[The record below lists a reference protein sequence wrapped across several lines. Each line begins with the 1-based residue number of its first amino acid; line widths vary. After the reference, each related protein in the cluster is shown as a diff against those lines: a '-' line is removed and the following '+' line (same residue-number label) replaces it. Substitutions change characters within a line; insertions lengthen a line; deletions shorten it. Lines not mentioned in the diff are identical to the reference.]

1 MNVHGLLCSEI
12 NRFCYCRFSLFSS
25 LLLCVDEDKEK
36 DVFYVTVFA
45 YKMHTKLMA
54 YAHWCESC
62 KTNLLKFSLVGI
74 KLTPV
79 KEIFALFCWFFHM
92 ITLIISV
99 NNTRP
104 SWCSCLL
111 YCMIIFIHN
120 SGLQFGNL
128 DILQMCWKRKKKNMH
143 LHGQLLAEKSIK
155 IDKFDFWRKPC
166 ICTKRL
172 GVFCWSVFLHPAY
185 AKNKQES

>member
-25 LLLCVDEDKEK
+25 LLLSVDEDKEK

-79 KEIFALFCWFFHM
+79 KELFALFCWFFHM
-92 ITLIISV
+92 ITLIIRWTIQDHHGALVFCIVWSF
-99 NNTRP
+99 
-104 SWCSCLL
+104 L
-111 YCMIIFIHN
+111 YIIQASSSATWIY
-120 SGLQFGNL
+120 SK
-128 DILQMCWKRKKKNMH
+128 CVEKEKKK
-143 LHGQLLAEKSIK
+143 I
-155 IDKFDFWRKPC
+155 C
-166 ICTKRL
+166 ICM
-172 GVFCWSVFLHPAY
+172 GNC
-185 AKNKQES
+185 